1 VSATETATA
10 AAPGTDEFPV
20 SWPDPADEQLS
31 WMRDRLHNPG
41 QTSPLTFDVISHCFT
56 EGAFRAMRAMSAP
69 IADWLSRRINSY
81 TYNSIVPVTGA
92 PEEMAARGA
101 AAEEYMTDAMGRVGK
116 RWLDEF
122 LPEIHEHLAVWEKFD
137 LAGSSMDDL
146 LEHLDDTLARFTRL
160 CDVHMLAIVPAYVA
174 ISELDECYRDLFP
187 DSGPFG
193 GVRLVQGHMNKTVEV
208 GHELWKLS
216 RVALTSPEVVAAIGT
231 TAERRASADVL
242 AELDTTEAGR
252 AFAAGLADY
261 LEVYGQRGDVFF
273 DLDRPAWIEDPTPA
287 FDSLRSYMAQPDT
300 ADPAATVAQLAAERD
315 QIVAETRERLAGYP
329 APVRGQFEFL
339 LEAATIGVVISED
352 HGFWID
358 FRSAYKVR
366 QVLVEFGRRLTAANE
381 IGQPEDAFFLT
392 LDELRESAVAVAL
405 GAPCRAA
412 GDPAR
417 ARVVERR
424 RAEMERFAAVRPPD
438 GLGAPPQPPPSD
450 DPFSRTFGKF
460 FGGPPPAPAEGEEG
474 LVRGNPGGPGRVR
487 GTARVIRSLAE
498 ADRLAPGEIL
508 VAETTSPPWTPLFAV
523 AAAVVTDTGGV
534 LSHCA
539 VVAREYG
546 LPAVVGTGRG
556 TDRITDGMVI
566 EVDGDQGVVFLN
578 P

>member
-1 VSATETATA
+1 MSTTETAA
-10 AAPGTDEFPV
+10 PVAPGTDEFPV
-20 SWPDPADEQLS
+20 TWPDPADEQRS

-41 QTSPLTFDVISHCFT
+41 QTTPLTFDVMSRCFG
-56 EGAFRAMRAMSAP
+56 EGALRAMRAMSAP
-69 IADWLSRRINSY
+69 ITDWVSRRFNTY
-81 TYNSIVPVTGA
+81 TYNSLAPATGT

-101 AAEEYMTDAMGRVGK
+101 AAEEAMTGAIGRIDK
-116 RWLDEF
+116 LWHDEL
-122 LPEIHEHLAVWEKFD
+122 LPEIHEHLAVWEAFD
-137 LAGSSMDDL
+137 LPGAPMDAL
-146 LEHLDDTLARFTRL
+146 LRHLDDTLERFTRL
-160 CDVHMLAIVPAYVA
+160 CDVHMLAVLPAYVA
-174 ISELDECYRDLFP
+174 ISELDEAHRELFP
-187 DSGPFG
+187 DEDPFR
-193 GVRLVQGHMNKTVEV
+193 GVKLVQGHLNKTVEV

-231 TAERRASADVL
+231 TEERPAAAHVL
-242 AELDTTEAGR
+242 AALGTSEAGR
-252 AFAAGLADY
+252 DFSARLADY
-261 LEVYGQRGDVFF
+261 LEVYGQRGDLWF
-273 DLDRPAWIEDPTPA
+273 DLDRPGWVEDPTPV

-300 ADPAATVAQLAAERD
+300 ADPALMLARLASERD
-315 QIVAETRERLAGYP
+315 QIVAETRERLVGYP
-329 APVRGQFEFL
+329 TPVRAQFEHL
-339 LEAATIGVVISED
+339 LEAASVGVVITED

-358 FRSAYKVR
+358 FRAAHKVR
-366 QVLVEFGRRLTAANE
+366 RVLVEFGRRLAVANE
-381 IGQPEDAFFLT
+381 IAEPGDVFFLT
-392 LDELRESAVAVAL
+392 LDELRESAVAAGL
-405 GAPCRAA
+405 GAPCRT
-412 GDPAR
+412 GGEPAR

-424 RAEMERFAAVRPPD
+424 RAEMERFATVRPPD
-438 GLGAPPQPPPSD
+438 NLGPPPQRPPTD
-450 DPFSRTFGKF
+450 DPFSRSFGKF
-460 FGGPPPAPAEGEEG
+460 FGGPPPAPVEGEEG

-487 GTARVIRSLAE
+487 GTARVIRSLAD

-566 EVDGDQGVVFLN
+566 EVDGDQGVVYLN